1 VIHWIDCAEAG
12 EPVDNQCA
20 PGEWTPA
27 TSSTVVVISTSTVKP
42 TIKVAGKT
50 RLPTDHGMFVPMATY
65 QSKTS
70 ERPQDSQ
77 APRNIAIV
85 SIVFTVATSLAFLV
99 AVGCLCRDKCCNST
113 CVKKMIHRAKEG
125 PPILIHTRLK
135 YNSIIIDVYNVR
147 VLYKGDLSLY
157 ARHTCTLITVYMG
170 EVSIFIYSC
179 KHL

>member
-125 PPILIHTRLK
+125 ITSTWYAAK
-135 YNSIIIDVYNVR
+135 YQQSLRKGSKAGPVREETLQDSI
-147 VLYKGDLSLY
+147 
-157 ARHTCTLITVYMG
+157 
-170 EVSIFIYSC
+170 E
-179 KHL
+179 